1 MIKIKPIDQIVNRWV
16 AGVKGASAAYQFG
29 VQNPQR
35 DWADATAAASSLWF
49 QGVQAAHA
57 TGKFEGK
64 VRAAGTSRWK
74 NRTLTKGVQMWPV
87 AVAAAEGEYRVGF
100 QPFRDAI
107 AAGTLPPRYAKR
119 DPRNMARVDAIV
131 QIMITTADV
140 QSHRTGSTYN
150 PTPSPQPQI
159 GGW

>member
-1 MIKIKPIDQIVNRWV
+1 MIKIKPIDQIVSRWV
-16 AGVKGASAAYQFG
+16 EGVRGASAAYQFG
-29 VQNPQR
+29 VQNPER
-35 DWADATAAASSLWF
+35 DWADATAAASGQWY

-57 TGKFEGK
+57 SGKFEGR
-64 VRAAGTSRWK
+64 VRAAGTGHWK

-87 AVAAAEGEYRVGF
+87 AVAAAEGDYRVGF

-107 AAGTLPPRYAKR
+107 ASGVLPPRYAKR

-131 QIMITTADV
+131 QIMIQTADR
-140 QSHRTGSTYN
+140 QTHRSGSPYS
-150 PTPSPQPQI
+150 PAPAPVTP